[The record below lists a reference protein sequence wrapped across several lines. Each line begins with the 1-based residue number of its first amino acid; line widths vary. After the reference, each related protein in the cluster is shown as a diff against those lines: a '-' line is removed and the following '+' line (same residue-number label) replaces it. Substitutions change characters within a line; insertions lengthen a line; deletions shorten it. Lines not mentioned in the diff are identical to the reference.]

1 MTTPTSPNVIT
12 KVVAIPKTLDKKG
25 LDVGFPFLESLIFLL
40 FFFFKGRSSER
51 DAIVPV
57 HDKTTHEQGCN
68 KLMSEEKKR
77 KTDVKGKG

>member
-1 MTTPTSPNVIT
+1 M
-12 KVVAIPKTLDKKG
+12 LDSHFLGYPVSKCCVSWS
-25 LDVGFPFLESLIFLL
+25 LPQNILESLIFLL